1 MRVNPSDAT
10 GLGVLFFYLVDQAM
24 NIYLYRFLIAGLT
37 VLGLGSFGSC
47 GGGGGDDAAVP
58 DAAVVKAR
66 VQTWYHPNGEANATT
81 AVASANV
88 RSSTVYRVRV
98 APVTQP
104 DKAQDSFVYMSIPR
118 SGLGKVGYTGEDG
131 AEFSAQAGMTMSWS
145 SFLHDEDVWVYV
157 ELVDGPALTSA
168 DEVTIRPTPL
178 TFRKELVNEKTVRI
192 RVPRVPEG
200 FRFSVEFDSQ
210 QITIYEGP
218 DRNLTTEPAGNPAVH
233 TEPRNGLMIFAEPMV
248 AGREAEQ
255 LTPDSQSTSYS
266 IHYPAEGLI
275 PNLNEV
281 TDRVIYF
288 RPGTYYMG
296 ANYHADLHPNVRWV
310 YLAPGAYVKGA
321 FQFHASPPAAFPEL
335 AVMGVTGFGVL
346 SGEQYVYEADR
357 ANGYQSLAADTRD
370 CFGTCV
376 KLLEFESSP
385 SFERMTI
392 HGITLANAPYH
403 SFVIYGAPTIVANIS
418 HGKQV
423 GGWYFQ
429 TDGYEMYDN
438 FTMSDMFF
446 HLNDDVIKLY
456 GSNTRVERIVAWK
469 LENGPV
475 IQWGWSPRNIG
486 QMLVNGVD
494 VIHNRM
500 HRDDH
505 NTCIVNSAKHFL
517 DPDSNFFADPQAF
530 VSDIGLSNIRSEG
543 MNLCAMRLYA
553 LSSWRNIHI
562 ENLWIE
568 EWNGLDIAR
577 QASRFTALSNAA
589 GVAVSIGNELRE
601 QQGLSILNYTVA
613 GERITRAAGNWR
625 ADELGRLDFDP
636 ALSES
641 WNAE

>member
-1 MRVNPSDAT
+1 
-10 GLGVLFFYLVDQAM
+10 
-24 NIYLYRFLIAGLT
+24 
-37 VLGLGSFGSC
+37 
-47 GGGGGDDAAVP
+47 VP
-58 DAAVVKAR
+58 DAEAVTAG
-66 VQTWYHPNGEANATT
+66 VQAWYHTNGEANAST
-81 AVASANV
+81 AVAPAKV

-104 DKAQDSFVYMSIPR
+104 DEAHDSFVYMSIPR

-145 SFLHDEDVWVYV
+145 SFLQGEDVWVYV
-157 ELVDGPALTSA
+157 ELVDGPTLTSA
-168 DEVTIRPTPL
+168 NEVTIRPTPL
-178 TFRKELVNEKTVRI
+178 DFQKELVNEKTVRI
-192 RVPRVPEG
+192 LVPRVPEG

-233 TEPRNGLMIFAEPMV
+233 TEPRNGLMIFAEPIEV
-248 AGREAEQ
+248 GREAEQ
-255 LTPDSQSTSYS
+255 LTPDPKSTSYS
-266 IHYPAEGLI
+266 IYYPAEGQI
-275 PNLNEV
+275 SNLNEV

-296 ANYHADLHPNVRWV
+296 GDYHANLNPNVRWV

-321 FQFHASPPAAFPEL
+321 FQFHASPPATFPEL
-335 AVMGVTGFGVL
+335 AVLGVTGFGVL

-357 ANGYQSLAADTRD
+357 SNGYQSLAADKRD
-370 CFGTCV
+370 CHATCV

-385 SFERMTI
+385 SPEVMTS

-403 SFVIYGAPTIVANIS
+403 SFVIYGTPTIVANIS
-418 HGKQV
+418 RGKQV

-446 HLNDDVIKLY
+446 HLNDDVMKLY
-456 GSNTRVERIVAWK
+456 GSNTRVNRIVVWK

-475 IQWGWSPRNIG
+475 IQWGWTPRNMSRV
-486 QMLVNGVD
+486 QVDGVD

-505 NTCIVNSAKHFL
+505 NTCIVNSAKNYL
-517 DPDSNFFADPQAF
+517 DPDSVFLANPQAL
-530 VSDIGLSNIRSEG
+530 VSDIVLSNIRSEG
-543 MNLCAMRLYA
+543 MNLCAMRLHA

-562 ENLWIE
+562 KNLWIE
-568 EWNGLDIAR
+568 KWNGLDIAR
-577 QASRFTALSNAA
+577 QESRFRALSDE
-589 GVAVSIGNELRE
+589 VDLPVSIGNELRE
-601 QQGLSILNYTVA
+601 QQGLSILNYKVA
-613 GERITRAAGNWR
+613 GERITREAGNWR

-636 ALSES
+636 ALSEN
-641 WNAE
+641 WNAQ